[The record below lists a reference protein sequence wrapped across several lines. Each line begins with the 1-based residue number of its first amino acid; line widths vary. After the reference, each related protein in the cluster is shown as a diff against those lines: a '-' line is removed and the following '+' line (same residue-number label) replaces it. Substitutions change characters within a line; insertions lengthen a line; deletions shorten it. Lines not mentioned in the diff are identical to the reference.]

1 MSTPPPPATAR
12 PLPIRLRDRVMVPP
26 APRDTS
32 LITGFSARTPGRI
45 MVEVPDPVSGRP
57 TPLAVWHYAV
67 ESPASNA
74 PAAGPGRPVR
84 SGGHGEHGGD
94 GGDQRPIVAV
104 HGFRGDH
111 HGLALLADCLP
122 GVEIFVPELPG
133 FGQSP
138 AFPDAPH
145 TVAHYVMA
153 LGSAVEAL
161 GLVSGSVAGRR
172 AAAPLADLP
181 RPTLLGHSFG
191 SVIASQLATADPDR
205 WDGLV
210 LLNPICEP
218 ALTADDSTSKVLLSR
233 IAEGYYEISAALP
246 ERLGSALLS
255 SPLVVWIT
263 GTVMAKTED
272 RRTLAYLHDQHQNY
286 FSAYDHRRVL
296 VEAYRAS
303 TSGSVL
309 DVAEELRLPVLLV
322 AGADDELGSVR
333 GQKKLARRIGRA
345 SPRAQLEILDGVGHL
360 IHYERAPE
368 AASLISAFREELG

>member
-1 MSTPPPPATAR
+1 
-12 PLPIRLRDRVMVPP
+12 
-26 APRDTS
+26 
-32 LITGFSARTPGRI
+32 

-67 ESPASNA
+67 ESPAGDA
-74 PAAGPGRPVR
+74 RVAQPTAE
-84 SGGHGEHGGD
+84 SGGFGGFGGFGGD
-94 GGDQRPIVAV
+94 RTPIVAL

-122 GVEIFVPELPG
+122 GLEIFLPELPG
-133 FGQSP
+133 FGHSP

-145 TVAHYVMA
+145 TVAHYVTV
-153 LGSAVEAL
+153 LGSAVDAL
-161 GLVSGSVAGRR
+161 GLVPGTSAGRR
-172 AAAPLADLP
+172 AAVPPSHLP

-191 SVIASQLATADPDR
+191 SVIAAQLAAADPDR

-218 ALTADDSTSKVLLSR
+218 ALAADDSTSKVLMSR
-233 IAEGYYEISAALP
+233 IAEGYYEVSAALP

-263 GTVMAKTED
+263 GTVMAKTAD
-272 RRTLAYLHDQHQNY
+272 RHTLAYLHDQHQNY
-286 FSAYDHRRVL
+286 FSAYDHRQVL

-303 TSGSVL
+303 TTGSVL
-309 DVAEELRLPVLLV
+309 DVAEQLRLPVLLV

-368 AASLISAFREELG
+368 AATLISAFRAELGRT

>member
-1 MSTPPPPATAR
+1 MSTPLPAPAAR
-12 PLPIRLRDRVMVPP
+12 PLPIRLRDRVVVPP

-32 LITGFSARTPGRI
+32 IITGFSARTPERI
-45 MVEVPDPVSGRP
+45 MVEVPDPLSGRP
-57 TPLAVWHYAV
+57 TPLAVWHYGV
-67 ESPASNA
+67 KSPDGDA
-74 PAAGPGRPVR
+74 PADGSADEP
-84 SGGHGEHGGD
+84 GGHGRH
-94 GGDQRPIVAV
+94 RTPMVAI

-122 GVEIFVPELPG
+122 GREIFLPELPG
-133 FGQSP
+133 FGHSP

-145 TVAHYVMA
+145 TVAHYVTV

-161 GLVSGSVAGRR
+161 GLVTGTSAGRH
-172 AAAPLADLP
+172 AASPP
-181 RPTLLGHSFG
+181 GRWRRPTLLGHSFG
-191 SVIASQLATADPDR
+191 SVIAAQLAAADPDR

-218 ALTADDSTSKVLLSR
+218 ALTADDSTSKALMSR
-233 IAEGYYEISAALP
+233 IAEGYYEVSAALP

-272 RRTLAYLHDQHQNY
+272 RHTLAYLHDQHQNY
-286 FSAYDHRRVL
+286 FSAYDHRQVL

-309 DVAEELRLPVLLV
+309 DVAEQLRLPVLLV

-333 GQKKLARRIGRA
+333 GQRKLARRIGRA
-345 SPRAQLEILDGVGHL
+345 SPRAQLEVLDGVGHL

-368 AASLISAFREELG
+368 AAALISAFRAELGRC

>member
-1 MSTPPPPATAR
+1 MSTPPRPVTAR
-12 PLPIRLRDRVMVPP
+12 PLPIRLRDRVVVPP

-32 LITGFSARTPGRI
+32 VITGFSARTPERI

-57 TPLAVWHYAV
+57 TPLAVWHYAE
-67 ESPASNA
+67 ESPAGDV
-74 PAAGPGRPVR
+74 PVAGPGG
-84 SGGHGEHGGD
+84 SGGAGGD
-94 GGDQRPIVAV
+94 RTPIVAI

-122 GVEIFVPELPG
+122 GMEIFLPELPG
-133 FGQSP
+133 FGHSP

-145 TVAHYVMA
+145 TVAHYVTA

-161 GLVSGSVAGRR
+161 ELVPGTSAGRR
-172 AAAPLADLP
+172 AAAPSAGLP

-191 SVIASQLATADPDR
+191 SVIAAQLAAADPDR

-218 ALTADDSTSKVLLSR
+218 ALTADDSTSKVLMSR
-233 IAEGYYEISAALP
+233 IAEGYYEVSAALP

-263 GTVMAKTED
+263 GTVMAKTAD
-272 RRTLAYLHDQHQNY
+272 RHTLAYLHDQHQNY
-286 FSAYDHRRVL
+286 FSAYDHRQVL

-303 TSGSVL
+303 TTGSVL
-309 DVAEELRLPVLLV
+309 DVAEQLRLPVLLV
-322 AGADDELGSVR
+322 AGADDELGSIR
-333 GQKKLARRIGRA
+333 GQKKLARRVGRA
-345 SPRAQLEILDGVGHL
+345 SPHAQLEILDGVGHL

-368 AASLISAFREELG
+368 AAALISAFRAELGRA

>member
-1 MSTPPPPATAR
+1 
-12 PLPIRLRDRVMVPP
+12 
-26 APRDTS
+26 
-32 LITGFSARTPGRI
+32 
-45 MVEVPDPVSGRP
+45 MVEVPDPGSGLP
-57 TPLAVWHYAV
+57 TPVAVWHYAV
-67 ESPASNA
+67 ESATGDA
-74 PAAGPGRPVR
+74 PADAPADGPADGSADGSADKPGGR
-84 SGGHGEHGGD
+84 GGHGGE
-94 GGDQRPIVAV
+94 RTPMVAV

-122 GVEIFVPELPG
+122 GLEIFLPELPG
-133 FGQSP
+133 FGHSP

-145 TVAHYVMA
+145 TVAHYVTA
-153 LGSAVEAL
+153 LGSAMEAL
-161 GLVSGSVAGRR
+161 GLVTGTSAGRR
-172 AAAPLADLP
+172 AASPPGGRP

-191 SVIASQLATADPDR
+191 SVIAAQLAAADPDR

-218 ALTADDSTSKVLLSR
+218 ALAADDSPSKVLMSR
-233 IAEGYYEISAALP
+233 IAEGYYEVSAALP

-263 GTVMAKTED
+263 GTVMAKTTD
-272 RRTLAYLHDQHQNY
+272 RHTLAYLHDQHQNY
-286 FSAYDHRRVL
+286 FSAYDHRQVL

-309 DVAEELRLPVLLV
+309 DVAERLRLPVLLV

-345 SPRAQLEILDGVGHL
+345 SPLARLEILDGVGHL

-368 AASLISAFREELG
+368 AAALVSSFRAELGRS

>member
-1 MSTPPPPATAR
+1 MSTPPPPATVR
-12 PLPIRLRDRVMVPP
+12 PLPIRLRDRVAVPP

-32 LITGFSARTPGRI
+32 VITGYSARTPERI
-45 MVEVPDPVSGRP
+45 MVEVPDPVSGQP
-57 TPLAVWHYAV
+57 TPLAVWHYSV
-67 ESPASNA
+67 ESPAADASA
-74 PAAGPGRPVR
+74 DGPGGPNGSGE
-84 SGGHGEHGGD
+84 SGGYGEYGT
-94 GGDQRPIVAV
+94 PIVAV

-111 HGLALLADCLP
+111 HGLALLTDCLP
-122 GVEIFVPELPG
+122 GVEIFLPELPG
-133 FGQSP
+133 FGHSP

-145 TVAHYVMA
+145 TVPHYVTA

-161 GLVSGSVAGRR
+161 RLVPGTFAGRH
-172 AAAPLADLP
+172 AAAPPASLP

-191 SVIASQLATADPDR
+191 SVIASQLAAAAPDR

-233 IAEGYYEISAALP
+233 IAEGYYEVSAALP

-272 RRTLAYLHDQHQNY
+272 RHTLAYLHDQHQNY
-286 FSAYDHRRVL
+286 FSAYDHRQVL

-309 DVAEELRLPVLLV
+309 DVAEQLRLPVLLV

-368 AASLISAFREELG
+368 AAALISAFRADLGRS